1 MQSNQENYNPEFGPS
16 EISDAS
22 EEELDRIKQESLP
35 ASKELPIQNEAK
47 VPPAITTIKLPSL
60 LKDELDTLKQDD
72 QETYAGVINRL
83 IHARPEPESD
93 QETVIVSL
101 PRRVYQITLMLLP
114 ANVSEVM
121 RKGVR

>member
-1 MQSNQENYNPEFGPS
+1 MQS
-16 EISDAS
+16 
-22 EEELDRIKQESLP
+22 EEQPTEKATTI
-35 ASKELPIQNEAK
+35 K
-47 VPPAITTIKLPSL
+47 VPPT

-101 PRRVYQITLMLLP
+101 PRRVYQIALMLLP